1 MSFLIKN
8 VTVVTLN
15 NHREVIEDGAVF
27 IKKDRIE
34 AVGDSSTLSA
44 QHGDEA
50 EVING
55 HGQVVLQ
62 DLSARITTWA
72 MPFFAVELR
81 MWGMHP
87 RIASICP

>member
-34 AVGDSSTLSA
+34 AVGDSFLPSTGTTLKSLT
-44 QHGDEA
+44 
-50 EVING
+50 VT
-55 HGQVVLQ
+55 VRWYCQ

-72 MPFFAVELR
+72 MPSFAVELR
-81 MWGMHP
+81 MWVMHP